1 MKEENKKPLWL
12 ALNILV
18 AEGLIS
24 PRKARCYFDL
34 PEKLFSPDPE
44 WLRSL
49 NLSERTK
56 ERILS
61 GKLREDSLR
70 ELEKIEEKEYT
81 LLTIED
87 SAYPAVLKEILEP
100 PLVLYVKGQPEIL
113 SWAAVAVVG
122 SRKPS
127 GYGRIMAEKLAE
139 DLAAAGLVVVSGL
152 ARGIDTCAHR
162 GALRTG
168 RTIAVLGSG
177 LEEIYPGE
185 NRMLAEKISEN
196 GAIVSEFPLDS
207 RPAGY
212 HFPLRNR
219 IIGGLS
225 LACLVV
231 EASRRSGALITAR
244 LALDAGREVM
254 ALPGPVTSELSSGTN
269 FLIKNGA
276 KLVETAVDVITE
288 LPFPWREAALSL
300 LKDRIQEKVE
310 LEGREKLV
318 YEAMPEK
325 DLIHIDELSDKI
337 QMPVSE
343 LLTVLLALEMREL
356 VAQESGSLF
365 RRR

>member
-1 MKEENKKPLWL
+1 MKEENRKLLWL
-12 ALNILV
+12 ALNFLV
-18 AEGLIS
+18 TDGLIS
-24 PRKARCYFDL
+24 ARKARGYFDL
-34 PEKLFSPDPE
+34 PEKLFFPDRN
-44 WLRSL
+44 WLQSL
-49 NLSERTK
+49 NLSEKAK

-61 GKLREDSLR
+61 GRLRDDSLR
-70 ELEKIEEKEYT
+70 ELEKIEKKEYT

-87 SAYPAVLKEILEP
+87 SGYPAVLKEILEP

-113 SWAAVAVVG
+113 GWAAVAVVG

-127 GYGRIMAEKLAE
+127 GYGRVMSEKLAG

-152 ARGIDTCAHR
+152 ARGIDTCAHK

-168 RTIAVLGSG
+168 RTVGVLGSG
-177 LEEIYPGE
+177 LDVIYPGE

-207 RPAGY
+207 GPAGY

-219 IIGGLS
+219 IISGLS

-300 LKDRIQEKVE
+300 VMDRIQKKIE

-318 YEAMPEK
+318 YEAIPEK

-337 QMPVSE
+337 QMPVAE
-343 LLTVLLALEMREL
+343 LMTVLLALEMQEL
-356 VAQESGSLF
+356 VVQEAGSLF